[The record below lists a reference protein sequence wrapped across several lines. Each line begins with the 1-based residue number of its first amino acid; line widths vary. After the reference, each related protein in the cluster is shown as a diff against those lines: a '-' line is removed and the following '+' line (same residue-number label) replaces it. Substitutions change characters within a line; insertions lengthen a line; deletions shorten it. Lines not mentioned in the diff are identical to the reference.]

1 MVPEQVRRT
10 VEEADPTLDEDVAD
24 WFDAGVERPRLIL
37 LGPVNAE
44 AFGEAK
50 PVILKR
56 RPYFVEILAYLA
68 LHPKGATASQVADAF
83 GIAASRA
90 RTDVSS
96 LRDWLGTNPRTKG
109 PYLPAANESPAYFES
124 GVKTYQL
131 QDVLVDVD
139 LFRRLR
145 ARGEARGAAGIDDL
159 KTAMSLVQGLPFSL
173 LREKGWS
180 WLLDTER
187 VHETVGCAI
196 VDTAHILV
204 LDALAKGDLDSAREV
219 AETACEAAPYDD
231 ICRLDLVK
239 VAAAEGHDE
248 AADKMLDDDVFNRT
262 DDYLPPI
269 DLPGQDRE
277 GRQRTTAGPDVL
289 VHGSDSKKA
298 VTPMSRR
305 RRVPA
310 GLTRQRPS
318 RRR

>member
-1 MVPEQVRRT
+1 MKVPPFEQAADGWRAFADQAGALREELTDVREEGPAGDGSLLPDAAEDYVEAAATTVEDVETLAPVVPDQVRRT

-159 KTAMSLVQGLPFSL
+159 KTAMSLVQRPA
-173 LREKGWS
+173 
-180 WLLDTER
+180 
-187 VHETVGCAI
+187 VQPA
-196 VDTAHILV
+196 
-204 LDALAKGDLDSAREV
+204 AREGL
-219 AETACEAAPYDD
+219 ELAARHRTGPRDRRLRH
-231 ICRLDLVK
+231 CRHGPHPR
-239 VAAAEGHDE
+239 A
-248 AADKMLDDDVFNRT
+248 RR
-262 DDYLPPI
+262 PR
-269 DLPGQDRE
+269 Q
-277 GRQRTTAGPDVL
+277 GR
-289 VHGSDSKKA
+289 
-298 VTPMSRR
+298 SR
-305 RRVPA
+305 
-310 GLTRQRPS
+310 QCS
-318 RRR
+318 